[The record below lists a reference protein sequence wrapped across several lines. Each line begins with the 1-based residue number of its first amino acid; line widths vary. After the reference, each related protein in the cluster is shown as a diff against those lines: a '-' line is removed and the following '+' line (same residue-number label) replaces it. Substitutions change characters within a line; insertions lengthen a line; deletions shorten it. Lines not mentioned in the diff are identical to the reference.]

1 MRAILIVAVLAMC
14 ALAANPIDEDNRPHS
29 HLAHV
34 KKIIDGDTIA
44 IDDPSGSGAF
54 VRVIGIDCPENKRN
68 AKCARD
74 AKKGKRD
81 CAAQIPLGK
90 IATDTAKELLLNKSI
105 ILYCEVA
112 CMTDKYGR
120 RLHYIQLPGNID
132 FGLSMV
138 EKGLCEEV
146 STEYP
151 HPRQKEYQDAQQR
164 AKRNKLGL
172 WK

>member
-1 MRAILIVAVLAMC
+1 MRAMLIIMALAMMI
-14 ALAANPIDEDNRPHS
+14 LAAGATDEDRPHS
-29 HLAHV
+29 HVAYV
-34 KKIIDGDTIA
+34 KKVIDGDTIL
-44 IDDPSGSGAF
+44 IDDPSGSSAF
-54 VRVIGIDCPENKRN
+54 VRVLGIDCPENKRN
-68 AKCARD
+68 SKCARD
-74 AKKGKRD
+74 GKKGKRD

-90 IATDTAKELLLNKSI
+90 IAAETTTELLFHKSV
-105 ILYCEVA
+105 ILYCESA
-112 CMTDKYGR
+112 CMIDHYGR

-146 STEYP
+146 SAEYP
-151 HPRQKEYQDAQQR
+151 HPRQKEYQAAQQR

>member
-1 MRAILIVAVLAMC
+1 MRAILIMGALAM
-14 ALAANPIDEDNRPHS
+14 LAATAFVEDRPHS
-29 HLAHV
+29 HIAYV
-34 KKIIDGDTIA
+34 KKVIDGDTII
-44 IDDPSGSGAF
+44 IDDPSGGRAF
-54 VRVIGIDCPENKRN
+54 VRIMGIDCPENKRN
-68 AKCARD
+68 AKCAKD
-74 AKKGKRD
+74 GKKGKRD

-90 IATDTAKELLLNKSI
+90 VAAAVASELLLNKSI
-105 ILYCEVA
+105 ILYCDIA
-112 CMTDKYGR
+112 CMTDKDGR

-146 STEYP
+146 SADYP
-151 HPRQKEYQDAQQR
+151 HPRQKEYQVAQQR